1 MTEKELNLFYILL
14 GDSIKSAR
22 LKSGMKQ
29 EYFAHLLDLSR
40 ASIVNIEK
48 GRQRPS
54 IHLLWEISKI
64 LDIELPSL
72 LPPIKKSPDSMADFK
87 KQISDVVDKKETK
100 DKLLDFIKEEVKELN
115 KTFPNV
121 KQKD

>member
-1 MTEKELNLFYILL
+1 MTEKELNLFYTTL

-22 LKSGMKQ
+22 LKSGIKQ

-54 IHLLWEISKI
+54 IHLLLEISEI
-64 LDIELPSL
+64 LNVEVISL
-72 LPPIKKSPDSMADFK
+72 LPQAKKNVKSIDDFE
-87 KQISDVVDKKETK
+87 KQISDIVDTKETK
-100 DKLLDFIKEEVKELN
+100 SKLFNFIKEEVKELN
-115 KTFPNV
+115 KTSPNV
-121 KQKD
+121 KQTD

>member
-1 MTEKELNLFYILL
+1 MTEKELNSFYVTL

-22 LKSGMKQ
+22 SKSGIKQ

-64 LDIELPSL
+64 LEIELASL
-72 LPPIKKSPDSMADFK
+72 LPQTKKGSDSIADFK

-115 KTFPNV
+115 KTSPNV